1 MASVG
6 GMARSA
12 LMVIDVQNDVAVN
25 AYRRDEVVGTIAA
38 LVDRARAEHVPVI
51 WVQHADDE
59 LPADTPG
66 WEIVPELVP
75 AEGEPVIH
83 KQVRDSF
90 DGTTLADELAQLGT
104 ERLVITGA
112 QTDFCVRW
120 TLHGAQARGFETTLV
135 SDAHTTD
142 DGDAD
147 IPSAAQLIEH
157 TNRYWR
163 NDSADGRRADVAE
176 ASAVIF

>member
-1 MASVG
+1 MSSS
-6 GMARSA
+6 SA
-12 LMVIDVQNDVAVN
+12 LLVIDVQNDVVVN
-25 AYRRDEVVGTIAA
+25 GHNRDGVVATIAG
-38 LVDRARAEHVPVI
+38 LVDRARNEGVPVI

-66 WEIVPELVP
+66 WEIVPELPV
-75 AEGEPVIH
+75 AEGEPIVH
-83 KQVRDSF
+83 KNHRDSF
-90 DGTTLADELAQLGT
+90 DGTTLSDELAARNID
-104 ERLVITGA
+104 RLVVTGA

-120 TLHGAQARGFETTLV
+120 TLHGAQMRGFDTVLV

-147 IPSAAQLIEH
+147 IPTAAQLIEH

-163 NDSADGRRADVAE
+163 HATSAGGTGSVAAAADVD
-176 ASAVIF
+176 FG